1 MQGDEIQGLMG
12 LSDITDPQRAAAV
25 RYQSEQR
32 YRTLVEVTSDWIWE
46 VDQNGRYTYSNRK
59 AEDILGYLPEEIVGR
74 TPFDFMP
81 SDEAKRLA
89 QIFREFADAR
99 KPFSR
104 LENIN
109 LHKSGRQVVLETSGV
124 PIFDEKGE
132 FRGFRGI
139 DRDVTARKKLE
150 EELQKA
156 REALEKRVKR
166 TALEIEAK
174 KNTLQQEIDIRKQMQ
189 AELAQSENQF
199 QSLVETLNEGFGI
212 VDAEGRFTYV
222 NGKLLEMLG
231 YARSNVVG
239 KKVSDFMDERNRRA
253 HKKQLA
259 MRQRGVETPYEIQF
273 ATRDDRTIAT
283 IVSPRATFDADGRF
297 QGSFAVVTDISAMKA
312 AEKAMRRR
320 EQQLSAKSLRLQEMN
335 TALEVLLRK
344 REQDKTIIQ
353 KRMLVNLRRL
363 VAPYLD
369 ALSDTRLSERQRFL
383 VGILKTNLGE
393 VLSPFTARL
402 STAEIDL
409 TKTELEVANLVRMG
423 KSTGQI
429 ASALNISYKTAETH
443 RWRIRKK
450 LGLTHQKANLMSFLS
465 KLDDPV

>member
-1 MQGDEIQGLMG
+1 MQGVDIQGLLGMNDSPG
-12 LSDITDPQRAAAV
+12 PKRAAAPSH
-25 RYQSEQR
+25 SEQR
-32 YRTLVEVTSDWIWE
+32 YRTLVEATSDWIWE
-46 VDQNGRYTYSNRK
+46 VDQNGRYTFSNRTV
-59 AEDILGYLPEEIVGR
+59 EDILGYPPEDIIGK

-81 SDEAKRLA
+81 PDEAKRLA
-89 QIFREFADAR
+89 RVFREFAGAR

-124 PIFDEKGE
+124 PIIDEKGE

-139 DRDVTARKKLE
+139 DRDVTNRKKLE
-150 EELQKA
+150 EELGKA
-156 REALEKRVKR
+156 REALEKKVKR

-174 KNTLQQEIDIRKQMQ
+174 KTTLQQEIDIRKQIQ

-199 QSLVETLNEGFGI
+199 RSLVETLNEGFGI

-231 YARSNVVG
+231 YARSEVVG

-465 KLDDPV
+465 QLDDPV

>member
-1 MQGDEIQGLMG
+1 MPEDHIRGLAG
-12 LSDITDPQRAAAV
+12 INDIADPKLAAASS
-25 RYQSEQR
+25 YPNEQR
-32 YRTLVEVTSDWIWE
+32 YRTLVELTSDWIWE
-46 VDQNGRYTYSNRK
+46 VDPNGRYTFSNRK
-59 AEDILGYLPEEIVGR
+59 AEDILGYSPQEIVGR

-81 SDEAKRLA
+81 PDEAKRLA
-89 QIFREFADAR
+89 RIFREFAGTQ
-99 KPFSR
+99 KSFSR

-150 EELQKA
+150 GDIRKA
-156 REALEKRVKR
+156 REALEKKVKR

-174 KNTLQQEIDIRKQMQ
+174 KTTLQQEIEKRKQIQ
-189 AELAQSENQF
+189 TELAQSENQF

-222 NGKLLEMLG
+222 NCKLLEMLG
-231 YARSNVVG
+231 YARSEVLG
-239 KKVSDFMDERNRRA
+239 KKVSAFMDGRNLRIY
-253 HKKQLA
+253 KKQLD
-259 MRQRGVETPYEIQF
+259 MRQKGIEAPYEIQF
-273 ATRDDRTIAT
+273 ATKDGRTIAT
-283 IVSPRATFDADGRF
+283 IVSPRAIFDADGRF
-297 QGSFAVVTDISAMKA
+297 QGSFAVVTDISAMKT
-312 AEKAMRRR
+312 AEKDLRRR
-320 EQQLSAKSLRLQEMN
+320 EQQLREKTLRLQEMN

-353 KRMLVNLRRL
+353 KRVLANLKRL

-369 ALSDTRLSERQRFL
+369 ALAESRLSERQRFL
-383 VGILKTNLGE
+383 VDILKTNLGE
-393 VLSPFTARL
+393 VMSPFAAKL
-402 STAEIDL
+402 STSQIDL
-409 TKTELEVANLVRMG
+409 TKSELEIANLVRLG

-450 LGLTHQKANLMSFLS
+450 LGLTHRKANLMSYLS
-465 KLDDPV
+465 KLDDPL